1 MVKLIVFAVGSA
13 IILFISR
20 YALRHPKS
28 HGFYRT
34 FAWEAILALFLL
46 NVGYWFVKP
55 FAWYQIIAWILLILS
70 LPLIIG
76 GVIMLRR
83 LGKPAETR
91 QDAGLIGFEKTTS
104 LVAEGLYKYIRHPL
118 YSSLLFLAWG
128 IFFKHLSWAGLVL
141 ATAATGFL
149 VVTAKID
156 EKEDIAFFG
165 EQYREYMK
173 KTKMF
178 VPLVY

>member
-1 MVKLIVFAVGSA
+1 MVKLIVFVVASAV
-13 IILFISR
+13 ILFISR
-20 YALRHPKS
+20 APLRQPKS

-46 NVGYWFVKP
+46 NVEYWFVKP
-55 FAWYQIIAWILLILS
+55 FAWYQIIAWILLVLS

-83 LGKPAETR
+83 IGKPDETR
-91 QDAGLIGFEKTTS
+91 QDASLIGFEKTTS
-104 LVAEGLYKYIRHPL
+104 LVTTGLYKYIRHPF

-128 IFFKHLSWAGLVL
+128 IFFKQLSWPALVL
-141 ATAATGFL
+141 VAAATGFL
-149 VVTAKID
+149 VVTAKIE

>member
-46 NVGYWFVKP
+46 NVEYWFVKP

-104 LVAEGLYKYIRHPL
+104 LVVEGLYKYIRHPL

-141 ATAATGFL
+141 AAAATGCV

-165 EQYREYMK
+165 EQYREHMK

-178 VPLVY
+178 VPFIY